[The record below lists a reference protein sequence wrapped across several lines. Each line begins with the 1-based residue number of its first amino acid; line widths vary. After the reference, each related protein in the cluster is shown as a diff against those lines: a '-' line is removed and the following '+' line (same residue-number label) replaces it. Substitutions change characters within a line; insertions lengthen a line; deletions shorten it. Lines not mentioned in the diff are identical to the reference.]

1 MKRPMTADQAQDLLY
16 DVYGDD
22 DLYDSLDELQDVN
35 PKSDARDVII
45 KHLNQSL
52 IDDNEPN
59 HPKEVER
66 GYFEGLRKIV
76 TDYSKRSRR

>member
-1 MKRPMTADQAQDLLY
+1 MKRPMTADQAEDLLY
-16 DVYGDD
+16 NVYGAD
-22 DLYDSLDELQDVN
+22 DLFDSLDELQDHD
-35 PKSDARDVII
+35 PKSDARDII
-45 KHLNQSL
+45 IRHLNQSL
-52 IDDNEPN
+52 IDDAEPA